1 MKNIWVIPFCLLI
14 AVANVATATDL
25 VGKVIAVHDGD
36 TLTLLPANKQ
46 QVKVRL
52 GEIDT
57 PELAQPYGSKA
68 KVALSDLVFGREVRV
83 VVQDID
89 RYGRTVG
96 RVYVGSTDVNAE
108 LVKTGAAW
116 VYRQYL
122 RDQSLLP
129 LEAQAKA
136 DKAGLWALQPDQ
148 RLPPWEW
155 RRQEKAIKTG
165 GNAEPSPSS
174 ITPPSTTGFSCGSKR
189 TCRQMESCDE
199 AKFYL
204 TTCGVRSLDGDGDGL
219 PCEQLCR

>member
-1 MKNIWVIPFCLLI
+1 MKTFLQI
-14 AVANVATATDL
+14 AVLILTMANTAAATDL
-25 VGKVIAVHDGD
+25 AGKVIAVHDGD

-96 RVYVGSTDVNAE
+96 RVYVGAIDVNAE
-108 LVKTGAAW
+108 LVKQGAAW

-122 RDQSLLP
+122 HDQSLLP
-129 LEAQAKA
+129 LEAQAQA
-136 DKAGLWALQPDQ
+136 AKAGLWALQPDQ
-148 RLPPWEW
+148 RIPPWDW
-155 RRQEKAIKTG
+155 RRQEKSAKTS
-165 GNAEPSPSS
+165 GNVEP
-174 ITPPSTTGFSCGSKR
+174 PPSAVVPAATTTAGCGSKR
-189 TCRQMESCDE
+189 TCRQMETCAE

-204 TTCGVRSLDGDGDGL
+204 TTCGVRSLDRDGDGQ
-219 PCEQLCR
+219 PCEKLCR